1 MTVMVVITFE
11 LVLKASLVSPG
22 TFLRKLELLL
32 FIFYAR
38 FLTTYQLVCNISFI
52 SLFLSPEIY
61 HRLISF
67 SPDTRVA
74 FGRWILPFLRK
85 RNKNYSVKMTSNSS
99 VQ

>member
-1 MTVMVVITFE
+1 MTVMVVITPE
-11 LVLKASLVSPG
+11 RVLKASWLPPG
-22 TFLRKLELLL
+22 TFLRELELLL
-32 FIFYAR
+32 FIFYAQ
-38 FLTTYQLVCNISFI
+38 FLTTYQLVCNVSFI
-52 SLFLSPEIY
+52 ALFLSPEIY

-74 FGRWILPFLRK
+74 FGRWILPFLRG

>member
-1 MTVMVVITFE
+1 MTVMVVITPE
-11 LVLKASLVSPG
+11 RVLKASLLPPR
-22 TFLRKLELLL
+22 TFLRELL

-67 SPDTRVA
+67 SPDTHVA
-74 FGRWILPFLRK
+74 IGRWILPFLRR
-85 RNKNYSVKMTSNSS
+85 RNKNYLVKMTSNSN